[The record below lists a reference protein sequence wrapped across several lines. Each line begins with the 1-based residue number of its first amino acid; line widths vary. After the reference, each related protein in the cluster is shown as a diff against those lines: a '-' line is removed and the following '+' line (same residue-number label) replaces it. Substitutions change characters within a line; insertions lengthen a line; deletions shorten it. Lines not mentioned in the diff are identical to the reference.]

1 VNAAFYEEH
10 AMFTELMPLIE
21 QRPIT
26 ITVAVL
32 SGSRQIRVNV
42 VPKTLE
48 KDDQVNGKIGYSNE
62 DKIAKVPGAAIKAL
76 TTPLSLTG
84 TPEEIDAELAQALRE
99 FAESHVHLQ
108 RTVDQA
114 KEQIAEAVK
123 AIEEREKSKSKSKT
137 VPRTTADEDPN
148 ASKVGPTSPGLFD
161 GAAALAAKDDTK
173 PNPEM
178 AAGAEQLKQE

>member
-1 VNAAFYEEH
+1 
-10 AMFTELMPLIE
+10 MFTELMPLIE

-48 KDDQVNGKIGYSNE
+48 KDAQVNDKIGYSNK
-62 DKIAKVPGAAIKAL
+62 DKIAKVPDQAIKAL

-84 TPEEIDAELAQALRE
+84 TPEEIDAELAQTLRE
-99 FAESHVHLQ
+99 FADSHVRLQ
-108 RTVDQA
+108 KTVDQA

-123 AIEEREKSKSKSKT
+123 AIEERDKNKAKLKT
-137 VPRTTADEDPN
+137 VPRTTANEDSN
-148 ASKVGPTSPGLFD
+148 ASKAGPDNPGLFD
-161 GAAALAAKDDTK
+161 GAGARASTDESKA
-173 PNPEM
+173 NPEM
-178 AAGAEQLKQE
+178 DVRAELLKQE